1 MVFGER
7 GNHGKDLE
15 KMGQEDEEY
24 SNQHLVEYVSHAFG
38 FSENRSQEVARLL
51 KSYNKLKKRR
61 ALTES
66 DQDIFS
72 KRVIGFDS
80 KRVKKAIQLLL

>member
-1 MVFGER
+1 MVFEER

-38 FSENRSQEVARLL
+38 FSENRSQEVAR
-51 KSYNKLKKRR
+51 S
-61 ALTES
+61 
-66 DQDIFS
+66 
-72 KRVIGFDS
+72 
-80 KRVKKAIQLLL
+80 